1 MDSGRPR
8 RRGAEATLRLAPV
21 SRSVPAFED
30 FVDGLGFL
38 SARERDR
45 LKLAGDEILDN
56 IVRHSAP
63 VERRRILARA
73 ARRGGAPR
81 LMFFFRSA
89 LASAPSFA
97 DFATSQPDTAPLFDP
112 VRRRWRG
119 MGLIMCRNLAE
130 KIAVRHGAMMD
141 RIFLSFK
148 RED

>member
-1 MDSGRPR
+1 MESGRQR
-8 RRGAEATLRLAPV
+8 RRGAEATVRLAPV
-21 SRSVPAFED
+21 PESVPAFED

-38 SARERDR
+38 SARERAR
-45 LKLAGDEILDN
+45 LKLAGDEMLDN

-63 VERRRILARA
+63 VERRRVVVRA

-81 LMFFFRSA
+81 LLFFFRSA
-89 LASAPSFA
+89 SARAFA
-97 DFATSQPDTAPLFDP
+97 DFAASFPDTAPLFDP

-119 MGLIMCRNLAE
+119 MGLLMCRNLAE
-130 KIAVRHGAMMD
+130 KVAVRHGAMMD

>member
-1 MDSGRPR
+1 MESGRPR
-8 RRGAEATLRLAPV
+8 RRGAEATVRFAPV

-38 SARERDR
+38 SARERAR

-56 IVRHSAP
+56 IIRHSAP
-63 VERRRILARA
+63 VERRRILVRA

-81 LMFFFRSA
+81 LLFFFRS
-89 LASAPSFA
+89 STTPSFA
-97 DFATSQPDTAPLFDP
+97 DFAASFPDTVPLFDP

-119 MGLIMCRNLAE
+119 MGLLMCRNLAE

-141 RIFLSFK
+141 RIFLSFTP
-148 RED
+148 EG